1 MCTFVIFFKKFF
13 VLNCLID
20 YFSVITYTFVY
31 KVVYFTIFRISTVYK
46 LSGTGLFSTI
56 YPPNY
61 KQNYRL
67 QEWWFDWHYTF
78 IIFQSKEY
86 MTICFLAENTFTLCQ
101 TFVKKLRLHFLDIV
115 KVPRQMQNE
124 SLVSIEWFCGI
135 IIFAVL
141 LCDKGIIVFV
151 P

>member
-67 QEWWFDWHYTF
+67 QEWWFDWHFHLSSSKAKNIWQYV
-78 IIFQSKEY
+78 ICRKHIYSMPNIFKEIAS
-86 MTICFLAENTFTLCQ
+86 TLFGHCKSPTSDAERVPCQHRVVLWNHHFCSVTL
-101 TFVKKLRLHFLDIV
+101 
-115 KVPRQMQNE
+115 
-124 SLVSIEWFCGI
+124 W
-135 IIFAVL
+135 
-141 LCDKGIIVFV
+141 
-151 P
+151 